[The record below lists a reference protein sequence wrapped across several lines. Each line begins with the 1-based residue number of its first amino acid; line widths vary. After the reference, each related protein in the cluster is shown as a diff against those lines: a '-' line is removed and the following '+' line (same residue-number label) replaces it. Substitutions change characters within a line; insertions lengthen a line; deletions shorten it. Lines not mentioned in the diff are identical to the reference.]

1 MYTLIADCSNF
12 TLEHGI
18 CIADAAGEI
27 VAVTHLPLDEIAKY
41 AAADSRID
49 SIKLSGPTEYCMGI
63 KEEIENKL
71 ALEYADRN
79 INVEVL

>member
-12 TLEHGI
+12 TLDHSI
-18 CIADAAGEI
+18 CIADAAGNI
-27 VAVTHLPLDEIAKY
+27 VAVTHLPVDEIAEY

-63 KEEIENKL
+63 KEQIENKI
-71 ALEYADRN
+71 ALEYASRN